1 MKRKSILTM
10 ALASALLAFPVA
22 GVMAQAPQGQET
34 QSQKMPWQGMMGM
47 GHMPMGN
54 MNMKNCTCPM
64 MCGQGPMAPVDT
76 LTEEHVRTML
86 ENDLSWQGNT
96 RLKVGTVKTG
106 EDGNIIGDIV
116 TQDDALVDRWSVD
129 PKTGAMQ
136 RVQ

>member
-1 MKRKSILTM
+1 MKRKSIMTM
-10 ALASALLAFPVA
+10 ALVGAMLAFPVA
-22 GVMAQAPQGQET
+22 GVFAQAPQGQET
-34 QSQKMPWQGMMGM
+34 QSQKMPWQGMMG
-47 GHMPMGN
+47 MGN